1 MTLEIIRFRD
11 SLTGVLQNLLVNLFK
26 NNVDA

>member
-1 MTLEIIRFRD
+1 MTLEIVRFRD
-11 SLTGVLQNLLVNLFK
+11 SLTGVHQNLLGNLFK